1 MITCHL
7 LGGLGNQ
14 LFQIFT
20 TIAYSIQSKQSF
32 GFLNS
37 YSVDGCTERHTYWNT
52 FLLNLKMFTYD
63 KLNEEFEIIG
73 EKNFRYSKL
82 PINNSEGNDC
92 EEKSKK
98 LIGYFQSYR
107 YFEYYFDNI
116 CSIMSLSYLKKQMTN
131 EYSQYFSGENL
142 ISMHFRLGDYK
153 KLPDYHPILP
163 VEYYIESL
171 KKIFEILKKRKDIDN
186 KKTCTPLKIS
196 NGILSRIPLDV
207 KGKPLP
213 VNQLKETSALKETS
227 PLKESSVS
235 NVKLYN
241 ILYFCEKEDNE
252 DVELKIE
259 VLKKE
264 FPTIEFIK
272 ADDSIE
278 DWKQMILMSC
288 CKHNIIANSSFSWWG
303 GHFNLDKEKIVCYPK
318 IWFGSKLTHHV
329 LHDLFPPSW
338 NKIDF

>member
-20 TIAYSIQSKQSF
+20 TIAYSIQNKQPF

-37 YSVDGCTERHTYWNT
+37 YRVDSCTERHSYWNT
-52 FLLNLKMFTYD
+52 FLLNLKMFTHD
-63 KLNEEFEIIG
+63 SLNDEFEIVG
-73 EKNFRYSKL
+73 EKNFHYTKL
-82 PINNSEGNDC
+82 PFDNNEDESEK
-92 EEKSKK
+92 KSKK
-98 LIGYFQSYR
+98 LIGYFQSYK

-116 CSIMSLSYLKKQMTN
+116 CSIMSLSYLKKQITN

-142 ISMHFRLGDYK
+142 ISIHFRLGDYR

-163 VEYYIESL
+163 VEYYIQSL
-171 KKIFEILKKRKDIDN
+171 QKIFEILKKREVEN
-186 KKTCTPLKIS
+186 KTYK
-196 NGILSRIPLDV
+196 V
-207 KGKPLP
+207 
-213 VNQLKETSALKETS
+213 
-227 PLKESSVS
+227 
-235 NVKLYN
+235 
-241 ILYFCEKEDNE
+241 LYFCEKEDNE

-264 FPTIEFIK
+264 FPTIEFMK

-329 LHDLFPPSW
+329 LDDLFPHSW
-338 NKIDF
+338 TKIDF